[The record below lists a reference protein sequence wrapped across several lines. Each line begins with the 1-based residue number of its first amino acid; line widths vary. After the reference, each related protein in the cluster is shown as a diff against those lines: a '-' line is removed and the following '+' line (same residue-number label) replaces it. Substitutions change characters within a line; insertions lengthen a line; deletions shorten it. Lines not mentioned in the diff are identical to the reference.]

1 MFGFP
6 SLYGFNAKAQLQ
18 VLVNKF
24 GMKGNNMTNC
34 PGGWLTEQKECCSSE
49 EVWANLLQSLKL
61 FIWERN
67 PAKKGKCISEIY
79 CFEGKHMQLKFMT
92 LLVWGSPKVLNNG
105 HNVMIKE
112 AILLAC
118 KSIVKIF
125 IFASSI
131 SKLFSPFLGNLVAFT
146 TNCSLWWYLQKQL
159 SALTSGTVWQPPSLL
174 LDNAYFNTGK
184 FHYCHALFLRW
195 SGSAL
200 DCQWSCQQQGRV
212 IAWNFS
218 GKWERLNGELIIC
231 SFFFATATATFNRSL
246 YFQGFHFFSSVRPKV
261 PWGQLI
267 SLFPASANGEIED
280 AEMVSS
286 PPRIVKYF
294 ILKKLSAEL
303 QTWFVQLRKRKNQAA
318 AWSSLP
324 NGAPSLPISTLNEP
338 TLSLDQS
345 SWSTLSLF
353 ALS

>member
-6 SLYGFNAKAQLQ
+6 SLYGFNAKAQPQ

-92 LLVWGSPKVLNNG
+92 LLVWGSPKVLNNE

-125 IFASSI
+125 IFVSSI
-131 SKLFSPFLGNLVAFT
+131 SKLFSPLSWQPCCFHNKLFTVMILTKAAVSFNLRNCLT
-146 TNCSLWWYLQKQL
+146 TAK
-159 SALTSGTVWQPPSLL
+159 LTSWQ
-174 LDNAYFNTGK
+174 
-184 FHYCHALFLRW
+184 C
-195 SGSAL
+195 
-200 DCQWSCQQQGRV
+200 
-212 IAWNFS
+212 
-218 GKWERLNGELIIC
+218 
-231 SFFFATATATFNRSL
+231 
-246 YFQGFHFFSSVRPKV
+246 
-261 PWGQLI
+261 
-267 SLFPASANGEIED
+267 
-280 AEMVSS
+280 
-286 PPRIVKYF
+286 
-294 ILKKLSAEL
+294 IL
-303 QTWFVQLRKRKNQAA
+303 QHR
-318 AWSSLP
+318 
-324 NGAPSLPISTLNEP
+324 
-338 TLSLDQS
+338 
-345 SWSTLSLF
+345 
-353 ALS
+353 